1 MTSANPPSANPPI
14 GDPRRKWL
22 AIALV
27 VMVMLAALTATVLVV
42 NLLGRDDPPVGAAS
56 PTPTTQ
62 PTLTPEPSLSPSPT
76 AEPTPIPTPEPTPQT
91 ELTDGLSHLDYG
103 ARATVSVDRLRVRYQ
118 PSTEADSETV
128 ITAGQE
134 MLILSGPITADE
146 YEWYFVE
153 VADPEEEREIP
164 MGWVAAVP
172 VGARDQPSAW
182 MIQIE
187 PLNCPPDAVDTPM
200 LARMS
205 EYAIT
210 QCDVQVG
217 TVKGLVDTCYGYD
230 GYWGGQSY
238 EPEWAAYSCDV
249 LRDRESTWRLSVYF
263 PPDFED
269 GPKRGDIVTLAGALG
284 IDADKYG
291 PCTVTA
297 YGPGVPAEVLAT
309 QQQIFEASCPTKFV
323 VTGVSVEGHVTM
335 PPPGYY

>member
-1 MTSANPPSANPPI
+1 MTSDSPPSANPPI
-14 GDPRRKWL
+14 DDPRRKWL

-27 VMVMLAALTATVLVV
+27 AIVMLAALAATVLAVM
-42 NLLGRDDPPVGAAS
+42 LLGRDSPPVGAAS
-56 PTPTTQ
+56 PTPTVQPT
-62 PTLTPEPSLSPSPT
+62 PTLTPEPSPSPT

-103 ARATVSVDRLRVRYQ
+103 ARATVAVDRLRVRYR
-118 PSTEADSETV
+118 PSTEADTATV
-128 ITAGQE
+128 TTAGQE

-153 VADPEEEREIP
+153 IADREERDVP

-172 VGARDQPSAW
+172 VGASNQPDAW

-205 EYAIT
+205 EYAIS

-217 TVKGLVDTCYGYD
+217 TVKGLVDTCYGYG
-230 GYWGGQSY
+230 GYWEARH
-238 EPEWAAYSCDV
+238 EPEWAAYSCDI
-249 LRDRESTWRLSVYF
+249 LRDRENTWRLSVYF

-269 GPKRGDIVTLAGALG
+269 QPKRGDIVTLAGALG
-284 IDADKYG
+284 IDAEKYG

-297 YGPGVPAEVLAT
+297 YGPGFPKEELAT
-309 QQQIFEASCPTKFV
+309 QRQIFEASCPTKFV
-323 VTGVSVEGHVTM
+323 VTDVSVEGHVTM
-335 PPPGYY
+335 PPPGY